1 MNLLPNF
8 NFALALLWVLFAFDV
23 LALQAATPHVI
34 PELDFTLQPIP
45 AGVFIMGSPVG
56 EPERG
61 ENEGPPTRVTISQ
74 AFWLGKFEVTHGQWQ
89 LLMGTNLVTQAQ
101 RMLDD
106 DTPYDLGG
114 KQRTIR
120 DIRGLHQD
128 SDAEDNVYNRA
139 DNAPMYWVSWE
150 EAQLFCRRLT
160 ERERGLGRV
169 PAGYEYRLPTE
180 AEWEY
185 ACRAGTTEATYAGK
199 LEVKGR
205 NNAPVLD
212 AIAWYA
218 GNSSVGYAGK
228 GIDTAAIQEKQ
239 YPGGTAGQRQVGTKR
254 PNAWGL
260 YDTLGNVGEWCADW
274 HADRLPGG
282 RVSDPKGPVT
292 GSKRA
297 VRGGSW
303 VSAPRGNRAAR
314 RAGFEPGRRHD
325 DLGFRVALAPIQP

>member
-1 MNLLPNF
+1 MNLPLN
-8 NFALALLWVLFAFDV
+8 ASHTLGLLWALLAFDV
-23 LALQAATPHVI
+23 VALQAARPHVV
-34 PELDFTLQPIP
+34 PDLNLTLQPIP
-45 AGVFIMGSPVG
+45 AGVFTMGSPVG

-61 ENEGPPTRVTISQ
+61 DSDGPQTRVTIAQS
-74 AFWLGKFEVTHGQWQ
+74 FWLGKYEVTHGQWKA
-89 LLMGTNLVTQAQ
+89 LMGTDLVKQAQ

-106 DTPYDLGG
+106 DTSYNLGG

-120 DIRGLHQD
+120 EIRGLRKD
-128 SDAEDNVYNRA
+128 SDPKDNVYNG
-139 DNAPMYWVSWE
+139 DDDAPMYWVSWI
-150 EAQLFCRRLT
+150 EAVTFCRRLT
-160 ERERGLGRV
+160 ERERGTGRV
-169 PAGYEYRLPTE
+169 PAGYEFRLPTE

-218 GNSSVGYAGK
+218 GNSSEGYTGK

-274 HADRLPGG
+274 HADKLPGG
-282 RVSDPKGPVT
+282 SLSDPKGPVT

-297 VRGGSW
+297 LRGGTW
-303 VSAPRGNRAAR
+303 VSAPRGIRAAR